1 MPTPKIK
8 TSKSKRN
15 QRRSHDGLSR
25 PPMSRDPK
33 TGEVFRPHCVG
44 PDGYYKG
51 RLVDAKL
58 ARKSRDVSDFTEA
71 DLD

>member
-1 MPTPKIK
+1 MPTPKYR

-15 QRRSHDGLSR
+15 MRRSHDALDVPG
-25 PPMSRDPK
+25 MSRDSK

-51 RLVDAKL
+51 RLINPKL
-58 ARKSRDVSDFTEA
+58 ARKANAGAEFTE
-71 DLD
+71 DDIT